1 MLLKYKT
8 TSCLKL
14 TPSLITTVMW
24 GYHGYTRPIPLCQE
38 CTPKLQSPYKLE
50 SPAEECVVC
59 VCECVC
65 VCVCVWC
72 VCVCVCVCV
81 HVRVCVCAYVCACMC
96 VRVGVCVCVC
106 CV

>member
-1 MLLKYKT
+1 MGNNAFKYKT

-38 CTPKLQSPYKLE
+38 CTPRLQSPHKLE
-50 SPAEECVVC
+50 SPAEEYPGV
-59 VCECVC
+59 
-65 VCVCVWC
+65 C

-81 HVRVCVCAYVCACMC
+81 YVCVCGCMC
-96 VRVGVCVCVC
+96 VCVCVVC
-106 CV
+106 ECIVHVGVYVSMVCVYML